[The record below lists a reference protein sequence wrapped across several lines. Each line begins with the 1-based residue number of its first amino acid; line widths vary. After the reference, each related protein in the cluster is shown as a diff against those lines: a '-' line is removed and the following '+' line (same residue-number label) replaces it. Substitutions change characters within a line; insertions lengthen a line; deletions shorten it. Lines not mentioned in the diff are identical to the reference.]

1 MDSPKRAENTAGLV
15 VEYLKTHPDFFRE
28 NPVLLRE
35 LSIPHDVGEGVAS
48 LIERQ
53 VSMLRTHCTHLQQE
67 LDLRKTR
74 AGLQRAMLQN
84 LQTATQRI
92 LRCNT
97 AGEIHSSTLKCIKRD
112 YDVDEFRIFVF
123 SDEVAAQVVEG
134 VKFLARTAK
143 LKYLFIEL
151 LNRNKP
157 LCGSLQDEHIR
168 MLFQAAAGH
177 VNSTLIIPLRHP
189 KWEGLVALGSQ
200 ERGRYSR
207 GLEMEMLQHLF
218 VVLGIR
224 LDQIITR
231 PTA

>member
-1 MDSPKRAENTAGLV
+1 MDSPKRIENSTGQV
-15 VEYLKTHPDFFRE
+15 VEYLKSHPDFFRE
-28 NPVLLRE
+28 YPSLLRE
-35 LSIPHDVGEGVAS
+35 LSIPHEVGAGVAS

-53 VSMLRTHCTHLQQE
+53 VTMLRSHCTQLQQE

-74 AGLQRAMLQN
+74 AGLQRTMLQN
-84 LQTATQRI
+84 LQNAMLRL

-97 AGEIHSSTLKCIKRD
+97 AGEIYASALKSIKRD
-112 YDVDEFRIFVF
+112 YDVDEFRIFIF
-123 SDEVAAQVVEG
+123 SDEVASQVVDG

-151 LNRNKP
+151 LSRSKP

-168 MLFQAAAGH
+168 MLFQAAGGH
-177 VNSTLIIPLRHP
+177 VNSTLIIPLRHAR
-189 KWEGLVALGSQ
+189 WEGLVALGSH

-224 LDQIITR
+224 LDQIITQ

>member
-1 MDSPKRAENTAGLV
+1 MDSPKRIENTTDV
-15 VEYLKTHPDFFRE
+15 VIEYLRTHPDFFRE
-28 NPVLLRE
+28 NPLSLRE
-35 LSIPHDVGEGVAS
+35 LSIPHLAGEGVTS

-53 VSMLRTHCTHLQQE
+53 VSMLRGHCTQLQQE

-74 AGLQRAMLQN
+74 AGMQRAMLQN
-84 LQTATQRI
+84 LQTATLRL

-97 AGEIHSSTLKCIKRD
+97 VGEIQATTLKCIKRD
-112 YDVDEFRIFVF
+112 YAVDEFRIFIF
-123 SDEVAAQVVEG
+123 SDEVAAQPADG
-134 VKFLARTAK
+134 IKFLTRTAK

-151 LNRNKP
+151 MNRNKP

-177 VNSTLIIPLRHP
+177 VNSTLIIPLRHS
-189 KWEGLVALGSQ
+189 KWEGLVALGSH

-207 GLEMEMLQHLF
+207 GLELEMLQHLF

-224 LDQIITR
+224 LNQIITR
-231 PTA
+231 LTA

>member
-15 VEYLKTHPDFFRE
+15 VEYLKTHPEFFRDY
-28 NPVLLRE
+28 PFLLRE
-35 LSIPHDVGEGVAS
+35 LSIPHEVGEGVTS

-53 VSMLRTHCTHLQQE
+53 VGMLRTHCTQLQQE

-74 AGLQRAMLQN
+74 AGLQRVMLQN
-84 LQTATQRI
+84 LQAATVRI

-97 AGEIHSSTLKCIKRD
+97 PAEVYSGTLKSIKRD
-112 YDVDEFRIFVF
+112 FDVDEFRIFIF
-123 SDEVAAQVVEG
+123 SDEVEAQVVEG
-134 VKFLARTAK
+134 LKILARSTK

-177 VNSTLIIPLRHP
+177 VNSTLIIPLRHA
-189 KWEGLVALGSQ
+189 KWEGLVALGSH

-207 GLEMEMLQHLF
+207 GLEVEMLQHLF
-218 VVLGIR
+218 GVLGLR
-224 LDQIITR
+224 LEQILSP

>member
-1 MDSPKRAENTAGLV
+1 MDSQKRLEDTAGLV
-15 VEYLKTHPDFFRE
+15 IEYLKTHPDFFRE
-28 NPVLLRE
+28 YPTALRE
-35 LSIPHDVGEGVAS
+35 VTIPHLVGAGVVS

-53 VSMLRTHCTHLQQE
+53 VAMLRTHCAQLQQE

-84 LQTATQRI
+84 MQAVTLKL
-92 LRCNT
+92 LRCDG
-97 AGEIHSSTLKCIKRD
+97 AAEIYAAALKCLKRD
-112 YDVDEFRIFVF
+112 YAVDELRVFIF
-123 SDEVAAQVVEG
+123 SDEIAGQAVEG
-134 VKFLARTAK
+134 IKFLPRTAK
-143 LKYLFIEL
+143 LKYMFIEL
-151 LNRNKP
+151 INRSKP

-189 KWEGLVALGSQ
+189 KWEGLVALGSH
-200 ERGRYSR
+200 EHGRYGR
-207 GLEMEMLQHLF
+207 GFELEMLQHLF
-218 VVLGIR
+218 AVLGAR

>member
-1 MDSPKRAENTAGLV
+1 MDSPKRIVNTADV
-15 VEYLKTHPDFFRE
+15 VLEYLRSHPDFFRE
-28 NPVLLRE
+28 YPFLLRE
-35 LSIPHDVGEGVAS
+35 LSIPHVVGEGVTS

-53 VSMLRTHCTHLQQE
+53 VSMLRGHCTQLQQE

-74 AGLQRAMLQN
+74 AGMQRAMLQN
-84 LQTATQRI
+84 LQTSTLRL

-97 AGEIHSSTLKCIKRD
+97 ASEIHATTLKCIRRD
-112 YDVDEFRIFVF
+112 YAVDEFRIFIF
-123 SDEVAAQVVEG
+123 SDEVAAQPADG
-134 VKFLARTAK
+134 IKFLARTAK
-143 LKYLFIEL
+143 LKYLFVEL
-151 LNRNKP
+151 MNRNKP

-177 VNSTLIIPLRHP
+177 VNSTLIIPLRHV
-189 KWEGLVALGSQ
+189 KWEGLVALGSH

-207 GLEMEMLQHLF
+207 GLELEMLQHLI

-224 LDQIITR
+224 LDQVITR